1 MFKILLSYL
10 VTKVKPCMNGGVVV
24 PLYED
29 EFECICK
36 NGFFGP
42 SCEGMITFLPRL
54 KEANTYVK
62 TSV

>member
-1 MFKILLSYL
+1 

-54 KEANTYVK
+54 KETNTYVK